1 MKRRSANRKKS
12 LLRDLALAAIGIVV
26 GLAGLISLGGAGLH
40 GSLSG
45 FGGDALYA
53 GASVTVIGV
62 FLLVADGTGR
72 VRQRRHL

>member
-1 MKRRSANRKKS
+1 MKRLSANRKKP

-40 GSLSG
+40 GSLNG
-45 FGGDALYA
+45 FGGDAIYA

-62 FLLVADGTGR
+62 ILLLADGIGR